1 MSQNTAEPVELIE
14 CFFKKYLVDKSA
26 YSAAFYLRCQLVV
39 IFTFNNIEMVAN
51 IPRVKTMLIAVY
63 LLSSF
68 TISLMVHSS
77 FGKRSAIQTPS
88 NILRQN
94 LHIHRGVSLSR
105 LNMAS
110 SDDEE
115 AKLDSE
121 IDKAMWF
128 DPTPIIKNV
137 SLPNIFVGSI
147 LGAVIA
153 IVTIFA
159 PFFLPDDSP
168 FSAGKHLS
176 SNQRHNS

>member
-1 MSQNTAEPVELIE
+1 
-14 CFFKKYLVDKSA
+14 
-26 YSAAFYLRCQLVV
+26 
-39 IFTFNNIEMVAN
+39 
-51 IPRVKTMLIAVY
+51 MLIAVY

-77 FGKRSAIQTPS
+77 FGKRNALKTPS
-88 NILRQN
+88 NILKHN
-94 LHIHRGVSLSR
+94 LQDCRGVSLSR
-105 LNMAS
+105 LSMAS

-115 AKLDSE
+115 EKLDTE

-147 LGAVIA
+147 LGAIIA

-168 FSAGKHLS
+168 FSAG
-176 SNQRHNS
+176 